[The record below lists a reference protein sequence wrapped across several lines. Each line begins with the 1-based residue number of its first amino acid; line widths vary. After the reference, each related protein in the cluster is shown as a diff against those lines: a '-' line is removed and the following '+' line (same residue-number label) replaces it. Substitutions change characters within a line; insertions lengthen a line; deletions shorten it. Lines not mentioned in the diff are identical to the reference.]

1 MNEAFQHIQPGDAS
15 LTRRLPVSRR
25 FPLLPWWLGQILPAS
40 RSSAAPPSGKRGA
53 PLPRALAPVAPQ
65 ADRSPPVGSL
75 PDRPPGRGDERRRLE
90 ARSERRERQR
100 EAVVNSQ
107 AGARSHRIPL
117 PTAPAQP
124 VSSILPLSPVLPTSQ
139 AWHSIPAIPSTEATQ
154 PGAPIGTLNVEAEFK
169 TQPARRN
176 ATVVPSQPARG
187 EGELEADGHREYSI
201 ELAR

>member
-1 MNEAFQHIQPGDAS
+1 MNEPFQYMQPGAAGAS
-15 LTRRLPVSRR
+15 RSLPASRR
-25 FPLLPWWLGQILPAS
+25 FPRMPWWLGQILPAP
-40 RSSAAPPSGKRGA
+40 RPGVVPPPGRRGT
-53 PLPRALAPVAPQ
+53 PLPRFLVPVAPQ

-124 VSSILPLSPVLPTSQ
+124 VSSIPPLAPVLPVSRT
-139 AWHSIPAIPSTEATQ
+139 WCSIQ
-154 PGAPIGTLNVEAEFK
+154 IGSDIALP
-169 TQPARRN
+169 QPASDVQPLPAHSEFRGQS
-176 ATVVPSQPARG
+176 ASSTIPLHQPSCLQV
-187 EGELEADGHREYSI
+187 ELEKDGYREYSI